1 MNRQE
6 FLDGLYR
13 ALAGEVSEEK
23 RQSDIRYY
31 RDYIAEEV
39 SKGRS
44 EEDVLAELGDPRLI
58 ARTIVD
64 AAAAGEERRGY
75 SYSDGNNA
83 EYAYREAAQEAP
95 EYDSAS
101 AYQTY
106 AYDDTQQDYEH
117 DLKEDVRG
125 KVITLSGL
133 KASLIIGAVIVVI
146 LVLLSF
152 VFSVT
157 LRILSSPVFWIALA
171 GYMVYRA
178 LSGRS
183 GWF

>member
-6 FLDGLYR
+6 FLDGLSR

-44 EEDVLAELGDPRLI
+44 EEDVLTELGDPRLI

-64 AAAAGEERRGY
+64 AAVAGEERRGY
-75 SYSDGNNA
+75 AYSDSNNA
-83 EYAYREAAQEAP
+83 EYAYREAAEEAP

-101 AYQTY
+101 AYQAY
-106 AYDDTQQDYEH
+106 AYDDRQQEYEH
-117 DLKEDVRG
+117 YPHEDIRG

-146 LVLLSF
+146 LALLSV

-157 LRILSSPVFWIALA
+157 LKILSSPVFWIVLA
-171 GYMVYRA
+171 GYIIYRA